1 MNRVSRSLL
10 SAYSFVRNCYSSSD
24 MDGFSSTI
32 TAVAASIVVVSSDDV
47 GTADPLSAISLEA

>member
-1 MNRVSRSLL
+1 M
-10 SAYSFVRNCYSSSD
+10 RNFYSSSD